1 MSAEPAHPGPDPR
14 QPARVITFPTASR
27 PPRHKRQ
34 ETRVPADQNDP
45 LTTEQRLAA
54 SLETTFAKH
63 GHTLTDET
71 TAEVFTITLGI
82 ARDMLEGARHSE
94 AISDGQHRELDAL
107 YLGMLAAPG
116 ILGGE

>member
-14 QPARVITFPTASR
+14 HPARVITFPTASR

-34 ETRVPADQNDP
+34 ETRVPAEP
-45 LTTEQRLAA
+45 LTPEQRLAA

-63 GHTLTDET
+63 GHTRTDET

-94 AISDGQHRELDAL
+94 AINDGQHSELDAL

-116 ILGGE
+116 ILSGE

>member
-14 QPARVITFPTASR
+14 HPARVITFPTASR

-34 ETRVPADQNDP
+34 ETRVPAEP
-45 LTTEQRLAA
+45 LTPEQRLAA

-116 ILGGE
+116 ILSGE